1 MYHFSI
7 FVNLWWIHIVLP
19 SVQSTVSMHIKTLI
33 LKSQINNETRRSLY
47 SWSDRDNNLFT
58 AKNEWIKWNTY
69 RTLQKSIYH
78 ISLWECDS
86 VRSFFHAEDV
96 TMNMR
101 MNDGSTNLHEEII
114 FLLQLYSL
122 YSWDSAITTNG
133 RNCNT

>member
-33 LKSQINNETRRSLY
+33 LKSQINNETRRSFY
-47 SWSDRDNNLFT
+47 WWSDRDNNLFT

-86 VRSFFHAEDV
+86 VRSFFYAEDA
-96 TMNMR
+96 TMNMS